1 MSTLETWECPI
12 IILIFKSLIFY
23 FIFISINISSLNMN
37 SLINSSIIFISTF
50 LRFVLSVL
58 IRFKIVL
65 STLTVVCLCIFL
77 MLCVIAH
84 WVNSSFTLF
93 VPLFFIPLK
102 FLASIKVPKLPSA
115 FEPLPG

>member
-1 MSTLETWECPI
+1 
-12 IILIFKSLIFY
+12 
-23 FIFISINISSLNMN
+23 MN

-50 LRFVLSVL
+50 LRFVFSVL

-65 STLTVVCLCIFL
+65 SVLTVVCLCIFL
-77 MLCVIAH
+77 MLCVIAYC
-84 WVNSSFTLF
+84 VNSSFTLF
-93 VPLFFIPLK
+93 VPIFFIHLK